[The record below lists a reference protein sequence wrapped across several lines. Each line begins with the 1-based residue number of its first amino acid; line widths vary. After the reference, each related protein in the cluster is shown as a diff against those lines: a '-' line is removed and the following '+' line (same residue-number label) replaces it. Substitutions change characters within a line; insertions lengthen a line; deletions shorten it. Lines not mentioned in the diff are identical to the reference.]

1 MTDSNINNLLDNNKE
16 EENTNK
22 QPVDTNFD
30 SQILNSSFT
39 NVFKETNYT
48 PTFNFDDYVNET
60 FFDEET
66 FDFAGQ
72 DFSITNNIFNDLT
85 EEKPQ
90 KDLEVTDNLLKYI
103 GVSEYITKGDVSR
116 KPKTRIKVENT
127 KDLPT
132 DEQVMIWKE
141 KYGCEA
147 QKGSIYL
154 HQGNNKGN
162 VVFPE
167 DSGIRPDN
175 INDFIFGSPDGY
187 MPLIEKIDFE

>member
-16 EENTNK
+16 EENTNE
-22 QPVDTNFD
+22 QPVDTNLNNE
-30 SQILNSSFT
+30 IVNSSFT
-39 NVFKETNYT
+39 NVFKETNYA

-103 GVSEYITKGDVSR
+103 GVSEYITNGDVSR
-116 KPKTRIKVENT
+116 KPRTRINVEKIFKETTGYSFSDVEN
-127 KDLPT
+127 
-132 DEQVMIWKE
+132 
-141 KYGCEA
+141 
-147 QKGSIYL
+147 
-154 HQGNNKGN
+154 NKI
-162 VVFPE
+162 
-167 DSGIRPDN
+167 S
-175 INDFIFGSPDGY
+175 
-187 MPLIEKIDFE
+187 K

>member
-16 EENTNK
+16 EDKNE
-22 QPVDTNFD
+22 QPVDTNLD
-30 SQILNSSFT
+30 SQIVNSSFT

-116 KPKTRIKVENT
+116 KPKTRI
-127 KDLPT
+127 
-132 DEQVMIWKE
+132 
-141 KYGCEA
+141 
-147 QKGSIYL
+147 
-154 HQGNNKGN
+154 N
-162 VVFPE
+162 V
-167 DSGIRPDN
+167 
-175 INDFIFGSPDGY
+175 
-187 MPLIEKIDFE
+187 EKIFKEATG